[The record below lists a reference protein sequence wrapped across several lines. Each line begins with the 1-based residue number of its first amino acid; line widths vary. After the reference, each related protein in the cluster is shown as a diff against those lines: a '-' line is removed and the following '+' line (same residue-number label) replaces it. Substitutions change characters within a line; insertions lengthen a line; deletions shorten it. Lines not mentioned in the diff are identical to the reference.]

1 MTNGVEF
8 TLDKPRRIKFT
19 LAELK
24 ALEQRLGK
32 PMGDIVADMTRLSVN
47 TMQQVLFAGLRA
59 TDNRLR
65 FEDLERMLIDF
76 VEGGKGTLNDVL
88 YVLNEA
94 LMDSGYFGRAAGDKE
109 AHD

>member
-1 MTNGVEF
+1 
-8 TLDKPRRIKFT
+8 
-19 LAELK
+19 
-24 ALEQRLGK
+24 
-32 PMGDIVADMTRLSVN
+32 
-47 TMQQVLFAGLRA
+47 LRA

-65 FEDLERMLIDF
+65 FEDLERLLIDF